1 MAYGFEFPLVGL
13 ISNFFNVQDTCDVSG
28 NFAKRFSRAA
38 LAGQHRR
45 IVHIVHDP
53 GGVDSYHPKELKSNE
68 SRQGAVELQS
78 QFSGISNYVL

>member
-1 MAYGFEFPLVGL
+1 MD
-13 ISNFFNVQDTCDVSG
+13 SNFLWWALFLTSSMSKTLVMYLAISPNA
-28 NFAKRFSRAA
+28 FPRAA